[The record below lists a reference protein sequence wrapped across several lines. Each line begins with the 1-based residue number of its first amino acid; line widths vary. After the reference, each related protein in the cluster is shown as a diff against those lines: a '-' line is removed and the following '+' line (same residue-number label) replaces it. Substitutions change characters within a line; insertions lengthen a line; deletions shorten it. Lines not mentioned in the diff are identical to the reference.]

1 MAKQTELPTQNN
13 LFSSA
18 ADTQVSPS
26 WFKTRSVNRK
36 TQQLDLN
43 VRTSLQQCPLDL
55 NLSRLEGLLKMTQQT
70 YRASPQ
76 STAKAVE
83 NKKAAKLE
91 GLIAVLRTLLGET
104 GYLSLDAAY
113 HIYCGYFHDS
123 PDKDHFRDTLLDP
136 EVGLRV
142 SLIIHPET
150 SQSYVVLDPGYG
162 LAKFFVEILSN
173 NKPEEKLSRM
183 NLDPYSVNT
192 IINSMDTEYDRSCA
206 KVLLSADH
214 SKKDLYNFGLKPSTA
229 GRLIKKVVEQSQ
241 ECENAK
247 AAAADMVQLRYSEKI
262 KKCEQHKQFLKHR
275 LSSKREIWSPRI
287 IGNYEEKME
296 VLEERIQKLFNIK
309 TRHNKYNE
317 RQLKQAIKRTADRLI
332 EENRVKRRRLGQGA
346 HRKLDDEDES
356 FVARCIENETSAHG
370 RRHDKVLY
378 THKRVKKVNLL
389 GIVNYNHI
397 QRGLP
402 LIKSASTVYN
412 RGKAGKKSHRKQPVL
427 YRKSTK
433 NR

>member
-1 MAKQTELPTQNN
+1 MAKQTVLPTQDN

-70 YRASPQ
+70 YRARLQ
-76 STAKAVE
+76 STAKAAE

-104 GYLSLDAAY
+104 GYLSLDVVY

-173 NKPEEKLSRM
+173 SKPEEKLSRM

-214 SKKDLYNFGLKPSTA
+214 SKKDLYNFCLKPSTT

-262 KKCEQHKQFLKHR
+262 KKCEQHKQFLEHQ
-275 LSSKREIWSPRI
+275 LSSKREIRSPHI
-287 IGNYEEKME
+287 IGDYEEKIE
-296 VLEERIQKLFNIK
+296 VLEERIQKLYNIK

-317 RQLKQAIKRTADRLI
+317 RQLKQAIKRIADRLI
-332 EENRVKRRRLGQGA
+332 EENRVKRHRLGQGA

-378 THKRVKKVNLL
+378 THKRVK
-389 GIVNYNHI
+389 
-397 QRGLP
+397 R
-402 LIKSASTVYN
+402 
-412 RGKAGKKSHRKQPVL
+412 
-427 YRKSTK
+427 
-433 NR
+433 